1 MTETTDRLESGDRVQ
16 LKFPARGDLIVLAR
30 LVTSAIS
37 ARAGFDIEELEDL
50 RLAVGELCL
59 LTLQGSDAQH
69 GDLCLQLDVLGDAIE
84 VVCTLER
91 AGVASAL
98 HARRGRSRP
107 AQRADSRRAGGRARK
122 GEPGR
127 LGACLAT
134 EAPGGACGV
143 TEGREN
149 DPGPL
154 SDAEESDRPAL
165 DPAAREELITA
176 NLGLAHQ
183 LARRFLHRGE
193 PLDDLVQVASV
204 ALVKSVDRFD
214 PSRGVDFAAFA
225 TRTIIG
231 ELKRHFRDKGWAVR
245 ASRRVQELYLELG
258 HATGTLVQQLGRN
271 PTVAELAEATGA
283 SEEAV
288 IEAIEA
294 GQGYRAASIDASE
307 SEDDPLSAR
316 LGEQDGNYDSVE
328 DRALLGPAL
337 ATLPER
343 EQSIL
348 RMRFV
353 EGLTQ
358 SEIAAAVGVSQ
369 MHVSRLLS
377 SSLQKLREGIG
388 QTEAGRR

>member
-1 MTETTDRLESGDRVQ
+1 MTKGRESD
-16 LKFPARGDLIVLAR
+16 P
-30 LVTSAIS
+30 
-37 ARAGFDIEELEDL
+37 
-50 RLAVGELCL
+50 
-59 LTLQGSDAQH
+59 GS
-69 GDLCLQLDVLGDAIE
+69 V
-84 VVCTLER
+84 
-91 AGVASAL
+91 
-98 HARRGRSRP
+98 
-107 AQRADSRRAGGRARK
+107 
-122 GEPGR
+122 
-127 LGACLAT
+127 
-134 EAPGGACGV
+134 GGA
-143 TEGREN
+143 
-149 DPGPL
+149 DPAP
-154 SDAEESDRPAL
+154 L
-165 DPAAREELITA
+165 DPTVREELITS

-214 PSRGVDFAAFA
+214 PDRGVDFAAFA

-258 HATGTLVQQLGRN
+258 HATNTLVQQLGRN

-294 GQGYRAASIDASE
+294 GQGYRASSIDATE

-316 LGEQDGNYDSVE
+316 LGEHDGNYDAVD
-328 DRALLGPAL
+328 DRVVLGPAL
-337 ATLPER
+337 ATLPAR

-353 EGLTQ
+353 DGLTQ
-358 SEIAAAVGVSQ
+358 SEIAVVVGVSQ

-388 QTEAGRR
+388 SGERWEDPS

>member
-1 MTETTDRLESGDRVQ
+1 MTV
-16 LKFPARGDLIVLAR
+16 
-30 LVTSAIS
+30 
-37 ARAGFDIEELEDL
+37 
-50 RLAVGELCL
+50 
-59 LTLQGSDAQH
+59 
-69 GDLCLQLDVLGDAIE
+69 
-84 VVCTLER
+84 
-91 AGVASAL
+91 
-98 HARRGRSRP
+98 
-107 AQRADSRRAGGRARK
+107 
-122 GEPGR
+122 
-127 LGACLAT
+127 
-134 EAPGGACGV
+134 
-143 TEGREN
+143 GREH
-149 DPGPL
+149 DPGPQ
-154 SDAEESDRPAL
+154 SDASGTESPSL
-165 DPAAREELITA
+165 TPAAREELITS

-214 PSRGVDFAAFA
+214 PSRGVDFAVFA

-316 LGEQDGNYDSVE
+316 LGEHDGNYDSVE

-337 ATLPER
+337 ATLPPR

-353 EGLTQ
+353 DGLTQ
-358 SEIAAAVGVSQ
+358 SEIAVAVGVSQ

-377 SSLQKLREGIG
+377 SSLQKLREGIE
-388 QTEAGRR
+388 QAGSKRT